1 MGILEDAVELI
12 GKVDYQFGAND
23 IPGGVGD
30 CSAFTQYVY
39 KQNDYVI
46 GRNTIA
52 QSNAGIE
59 VKREALLPGDLVF
72 LQGTNPDRAGVS
84 HVGIYAGS
92 GKVIHLSSYADT
104 VVVDDINSEYWKEH
118 WYTARRVASQEDV
131 GTAIVPAV
139 GETTGGSKSGGT
151 DYDNSISAV
160 VSGSLGL
167 GLLGDIIVIVLIIA
181 CVLLGVFFV
190 FKAFSAQIPL
200 PSLDDI
206 GDAINKVKPKGE

>member
-1 MGILEDAVELI
+1 MGILQTAVDLI
-12 GKVDYQFGAND
+12 GKVDYEFGATD
-23 IPGGVGD
+23 IAGGVGD

-39 KQNDYVI
+39 KKNGYTI
-46 GRNTIA
+46 GRDTLA
-52 QSNAGIE
+52 QSNTGIE
-59 VKREALLPGDLVF
+59 VKKEALLPGDLVF
-72 LQGTNPDRAGVS
+72 LQGTYRSGVS

-118 WYTARRVASQEDV
+118 WYTARRVAAQKDV
-131 GTAIVPAV
+131 GTAIVPSV
-139 GETTGGSKSGGT
+139 GETTGGSKAGGT

-190 FKAFSAQIPL
+190 FKAFSAQIPI
-200 PSLDDI
+200 PSIDDI
-206 GDAINKVKPKGE
+206 GNAIDKVKPKGE